1 MLNLRADVE
10 SERSISSSV
19 VELRGM
25 MESMREEMEMIRMHD
40 LEQFASQLK
49 AIEKKNETLSRNTEE
64 LIKYENEY
72 SEFTRKK
79 LASIQED
86 YNHKILCI
94 GSFNVHN
101 RTGPPAFT
109 LVEPAP
115 PIILSISP
123 QQSTN
128 KLTVPALLH
137 CGFCN
142 TEFSGDVLEHKRI
155 CWPINAKR
163 ISTTPPSKPLL
174 EGKHICRLKICGDCY
189 GCRRRAGDYLR
200 GSLKL

>member
-10 SERSISSSV
+10 SERIISSSV

-49 AIEKKNETLSRNTEE
+49 AVEKKNETLSRNTEE
-64 LIKYENEY
+64 LIKYANEY
-72 SEFTRKK
+72 SDFTRKK

-86 YNHKILCI
+86 YRDRCDRLGGNGH
-94 GSFNVHN
+94 H
-101 RTGPPAFT
+101 RPHPPAFT
-109 LVEPAP
+109 LVEPVP
-115 PIILSISP
+115 PIILSIKIHNP
-123 QQSTN
+123 QV
-128 KLTVPALLH
+128 VPALLH

-142 TEFSGDVLEHKRI
+142 TKFSGGVREHKRI
-155 CWPINAKR
+155 CWPIYAKR
-163 ISTTPPSKPLL
+163 ISTTLPSKPLDPSRV
-174 EGKHICRLKICGDCY
+174 CPADARICGDCFA
-189 GCRRRAGDYLR
+189 CRHDVGNYLR